1 MRLPRILIVE
11 DEPIIAADLQDRLEQ
26 LNYAVI
32 GNVDSGEE
40 ALRHIAREQPDL
52 ILMDV
57 QLAGVLD
64 GVETAITIRKNYDI
78 PLIFLTSN
86 SDDGTF
92 GRARQAAPRAFLSKP
107 FRGRDLSF
115 AIELALREEPS
126 PPAVAGGGTALV
138 SPGSETVPDFPRG
151 ETALLF
157 QDRLFIKVK
166 ERLARIMLKDIL
178 WVEADDYYC
187 RVHTRDQRY
196 LVTKTLKRF
205 AGLLPTEA
213 PFFRC
218 HRSYLVNLQKV
229 TSIGEIYLFVGE
241 QQLPVSR
248 SKRGELMA
256 RINNL

>member
-1 MRLPRILIVE
+1 MPNTRILIVE

-26 LNYAVI
+26 LDYTVVGAVDT
-32 GNVDSGEE
+32 GGA
-40 ALRHIAREQPDL
+40 ALAQVRQAPPDL

-57 QLAGVLD
+57 QLAGPLD
-64 GVETAITIRKNYDI
+64 GIETALRIRSEYDI

-86 SDDGTF
+86 SDDATF
-92 GRARQAAPRAFLSKP
+92 RRARQAQPNAFLSKP
-107 FRGRDLSF
+107 FRGRDLTF
-115 AIELALREEPS
+115 AIELALRS
-126 PPAVAGGGTALV
+126 VVSTRVPPAAPAG
-138 SPGSETVPDFPRG
+138 VPEFPQG
-151 ETALLF
+151 ETAMLF

-187 RVHTRDQRY
+187 RVYTRGQKY
-196 LVTKTLKRF
+196 LVTKTLKHF
-205 AGLLPTEA
+205 GKLLPQEA

-229 TSIGEIYLFVGE
+229 TSIGELYLFVGD

-248 SKRGELMA
+248 SKRSELMA

>member
-26 LNYAVI
+26 LHYAVI

-52 ILMDV
+52 VLMDV

-64 GVETAITIRKNYDI
+64 GVDTAITIRNHYDI

-115 AIELALREEPS
+115 AIELALREEA
-126 PPAVAGGGTALV
+126 PAVAAGGAVTPGTG
-138 SPGSETVPDFPRG
+138 PETVPDFPRG

-157 QDRLFIKVK
+157 QDRLFITVK

-205 AGLLPTEA
+205 AGLLPAEA